1 MLKFKSTDQKCS
13 YDFMM
18 YSIMCKVPA
27 IFAIKKTVCM
37 HVTTPL
43 YTHIA
48 VYFTPFLFFIRCLFL
63 CSTHVNV
70 EQMLRDVAVKRHLAG
85 NSGTFIKMIGGCF
98 SIFFRRGGSTER
110 KGLISNLV
118 TAFTALS

>member
-1 MLKFKSTDQKCS
+1 
-13 YDFMM
+13 
-18 YSIMCKVPA
+18 
-27 IFAIKKTVCM
+27 M

-63 CSTHVNV
+63 RSTHVNV

-85 NSGTFIKMIGGCF
+85 NSGTFIKMIGGLF
-98 SIFFRRGGSTER
+98 LYFFP
-110 KGLISNLV
+110 KGWQH
-118 TAFTALS
+118 